1 MDRNR
6 DGGEGLMVR
15 ERRALTLLVERK
27 VLALTLKPRTP
38 IATLFS
44 SLRGGAAACR
54 AARAPSVGNQK
65 KDRWPWEAPLT
76 AQRASEEAPFS
87 QPNDTF
93 CPVPVLHRTRHRRHV
108 QLKSAAETREWRER
122 GSCLSERFAPSP
134 WTITPTHR

>member
-15 ERRALTLLVERK
+15 EWRALTLLVERK

-54 AARAPSVGNQK
+54 AARAPSVANQK

-76 AQRASEEAPFS
+76 AQRASAEAPFP
-87 QPNDTF
+87 QPNDAV
-93 CPVPVLHRTRHRRHV
+93 CPVPVHV
-108 QLKSAAETREWRER
+108 PRATTPARPPPPPCAFQ
-122 GSCLSERFAPSP
+122 GSS
-134 WTITPTHR
+134 

>member
-65 KDRWPWEAPLT
+65 KDLWPWEAPLT
-76 AQRASEEAPFS
+76 AQRASAEAPFS

-93 CPVPVLHRTRHRRHV
+93 CPVPVHRPRATTQVASWLLAGYSSSTLHRPAATCSVEVQHSPHRTGG
-108 QLKSAAETREWRER
+108 E
-122 GSCLSERFAPSP
+122 
-134 WTITPTHR
+134 